1 VRFCA
6 VSLTSY
12 KTADRF
18 LLGRLVLMS
27 SSRIP
32 GGELTSSYE
41 RAKFL
46 VVGYNCV
53 AQENGKEAI
62 DIDSM
67 TSAVPA
73 TSSCAHNRKNSYVDA
88 QLCQDIQPLIFNRA
102 PGNS

>member
-1 VRFCA
+1 MCLKVVDTRRGA
-6 VSLTSY
+6 
-12 KTADRF
+12 
-18 LLGRLVLMS
+18 LGSDVLFKDS
-27 SSRIP
+27 

-88 QLCQDIQPLIFNRA
+88 QLCQDIQPLISSRA